1 MAKAREIKTRIKAV
15 GNIERITN
23 TMKMIATARFQ
34 ASQRRATAAQPYTRK
49 IRELVGEL
57 ASASGEGFTHPLMK
71 APEPKTGREL
81 LLVLTSNRG
90 LCGAYNANILR
101 TAAGYWRQREENE
114 RTDLEVVGKKGIAY
128 FKFRGIEIV
137 RSHSQFGDQPAFEDV
152 ASDNLTANRLLD
164 RGNPTPGN
172 IGSDFNRLGF
182 QFWDKVIN
190 YSFQNE
196 RRRQSL
202 VEMNAWRNAI
212 AHHDFDPAKLKGRV
226 SLQLRQVQAWKSSCN
241 QLARSFDFVLQ
252 KHVQS
257 RIGAL
262 PW

>member
-1 MAKAREIKTRIKAV
+1 MPTNALQQWRTIRAVELDEIENAHASVEGAGPGR
-15 GNIERITN
+15 RF
-23 TMKMIATARFQ
+23 ATQQINQ
-34 ASQRRATAAQPYTRK
+34 AY
-49 IRELVGEL
+49 V
-57 ASASGEGFTHPLMK
+57 
-71 APEPKTGREL
+71 L
-81 LLVLTSNRG
+81 LLS
-90 LCGAYNANILR
+90 
-101 TAAGYWRQREENE
+101 
-114 RTDLEVVGKKGIAY
+114 
-128 FKFRGIEIV
+128 
-137 RSHSQFGDQPAFEDV
+137 SQFQGFCRDLHTECVGHLVRNLTEPAFEDV

-190 YSFQNE
+190 YSSKNE

-226 SLQLRQVQAWKSSCN
+226 SLQLRQVQAWRSACN